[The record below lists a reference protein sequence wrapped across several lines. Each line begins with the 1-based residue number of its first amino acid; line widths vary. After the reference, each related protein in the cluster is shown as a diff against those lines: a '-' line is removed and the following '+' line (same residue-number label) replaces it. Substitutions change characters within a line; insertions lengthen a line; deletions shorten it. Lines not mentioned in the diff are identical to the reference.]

1 MNGRAAR
8 DESADAGAPISK
20 TAVRER
26 PRIPLVFKI
35 FVLTALLIIV
45 VIGVA
50 IGITL
55 ERAGRISLATV
66 NGAISSAAK
75 LFKRLE
81 TDRLKELS
89 LGATSIA
96 RDPSFQAYIQDAMNP
111 SPPVA
116 EETPAPAADG
126 GARPAVASAP
136 PTPVETAASSPP
148 AIQQI
153 DLTSI
158 HDQMGDRRALVGSDV
173 LMLTDDQGVLIAR
186 TDQPD
191 LLQPI
196 GEDLYLKQKLM
207 KELIDDPE
215 KTDPVK
221 GVMKSGDKLYHI
233 AIAPLAIGAN
243 NVRVGFLINALAI
256 DEKFANQIAEATKTG
271 VLFIPKSETGAMSTN
286 APRSTNAPSAANLR
300 NLADV
305 QKLFS
310 SGASIPP
317 QTVRI
322 DQSSYVLAG
331 GSLSSAGETL
341 GAAIFLRSLDTEL
354 APFREIRKTLLAA
367 GGIALLLAFI
377 LSWIMAKRLT
387 RPIEELAEIAQ
398 SVTAGD
404 YSVQPDRNRSDEVG
418 ILARSFASM
427 ISALRDKEELEE
439 LYQQMAARAAEREN
453 QPAAVHPPAL
463 EEGTVLV
470 TDLRGV
476 PTSITDGDAASVIAL
491 TERAM
496 RIQEA
501 EVTRQDGTVR
511 ALSGHRLIS
520 VFGGERGVI
529 HAIRA
534 ARAISEELSLQMA
547 QENPLAV
554 GVGIATGEFVT
565 GTVSLQVENGPAMIG
580 NAPLLA
586 LLFAWEAPTGHAYVS
601 LETAQTA
608 GNDIIASGT
617 RDEVRLRWLPAPLP
631 VISLPLQSV
640 TPTMVKTFSAV
651 PAAGGAAPT
660 LRIDAT
666 QPDEPVKVAR
676 DLSVGALFANRYLI
690 EKVVG
695 RGGMGVVYRA
705 TDSRLDETVA
715 IKTLPGN
722 VMVRSSEELERFKRE
737 IRLARKITHRNVLR
751 TYDYGEADGVYFI
764 SMEYVPGYTLSE
776 LLEENPRLA
785 PRAALGISRQICRGL
800 EVAHEQGIIHRDIK
814 PQNVLIDPKGEV
826 KVMDFGIA
834 RMAEAPESMTSAGMI
849 VGTPHYMSPEQVQG
863 LPLEARSD
871 VYSLGVVIYEMI
883 CGQRPFD
890 APTLTA
896 VLTAHIVQAP
906 RPPIEIRPEIGAQVN
921 AIILRC
927 LAKNPAERYGN
938 AGELLRELD
947 RIQVSSA
954 AAA

>member
-1 MNGRAAR
+1 VDSRAAR

-20 TAVRER
+20 TALRER
-26 PRIPLVFKI
+26 PRIPLVLKI
-35 FVLTALLIIV
+35 FVLTALLIVV

-111 SPPVA
+111 SAPA
-116 EETPAPAADG
+116 SEETSAPA
-126 GARPAVASAP
+126 
-136 PTPVETAASSPP
+136 SP
-148 AIQQI
+148 QQI
-153 DLTSI
+153 DLPSI
-158 HDQMGDRRALVGSDV
+158 QDQLRERLALVGSDV
-173 LMLTDDQGVLIAR
+173 LMLADDQGILIAR

-196 GEDLYLKQKLM
+196 GEDLYEKQKLM
-207 KELIDDPE
+207 KELIDTPE

-221 GVMKSGDKLYHI
+221 GVIKSGFRLYHV

-243 NVRVGFLINALAI
+243 NIRVGFLINALAI
-256 DEKFANQIAEATKTG
+256 DENFANQIAEATKTG
-271 VLFIPKSETGAMSTN
+271 VLFIPKSETGAMSAN
-286 APRSTNAPSAANLR
+286 APRSTNAPSAANLG
-300 NLADV
+300 NLSDV
-305 QKLFS
+305 RKLFS
-310 SGASIPP
+310 TGATIPP
-317 QTVRI
+317 QTVKI
-322 DQSSYVLAG
+322 DQSSYVLTG
-331 GSLSSAGETL
+331 ETLSSAGENL

-387 RPIEELAEIAQ
+387 RPIEELADMAQ

-404 YSVQPDRNRSDEVG
+404 YSVEPDRSRSDEVG

-427 ISALRDKEELEE
+427 ISALRDKAELEE

-453 QPAAVHPPAL
+453 QPAPVHPPAL

-470 TDLRGV
+470 TDLRGI
-476 PTSITDGDAASVIAL
+476 PTSVSDGDAGSVMSL

-501 EVTRQDGTVR
+501 EVIRQDGTVR

-534 ARAISEELSLQMA
+534 ARALSEELALQMG
-547 QENPLAV
+547 QETPMAV

-565 GTVSLQVENGPAMIG
+565 GTVSLKVENGPAMIG

-617 RDEVRLRWLPAPLP
+617 RDEVRLRWLPTPLP
-631 VISLPLQSV
+631 VISLPLQSL
-640 TPTMVKTFSAV
+640 TSTMVKTLSGTA
-651 PAAGGAAPT
+651 PSGGAAPT
-660 LRIDAT
+660 LRLDAT
-666 QPDEPVKVAR
+666 QPDQPVKVAK
-676 DLSVGALFANRYLI
+676 DLVVGALFANRYVI
-690 EKVVG
+690 EKIVG

-715 IKTLPGN
+715 IKTLPGD
-722 VMVRSSEELERFKRE
+722 VMSRSPEELERFKRE

-751 TYDYGEADGVYFI
+751 TYDYGEADDVYFI
-764 SMEYVPGYTLSE
+764 SMEFVPGYTLSE

-785 PRAALGISRQICRGL
+785 PRAAMGISRQICRGL
-800 EVAHEQGIIHRDIK
+800 QVAHEQGIIHRDIK

-826 KVMDFGIA
+826 KLMDFGIA
-834 RMAEAPESMTSAGMI
+834 RMAEAPQAMTSAGMI

-863 LPLEARSD
+863 MALEARSD

-890 APTLTA
+890 APTLTG
-896 VLTAHIVQAP
+896 VLTAQIVQNP

-927 LAKNPAERYGN
+927 LSKNPAERYAN
-938 AGELLRELD
+938 AGELLRDLD
-947 RIQVSSA
+947 RIQVTVATA
-954 AAA
+954 A

>member
-1 MNGRAAR
+1 MNSRAAR
-8 DESADAGAPISK
+8 DDSADLGASISK

-26 PRIPLVFKI
+26 PRIPLVLKI

-111 SPPVA
+111 SDPA
-116 EETPAPAADG
+116 SEETSAAAADG
-126 GARPAVASAP
+126 GAAAPAQAPVPPPAV
-136 PTPVETAASSPP
+136 T
-148 AIQQI
+148 QQI
-153 DLTSI
+153 DLPSI
-158 HDQMGDRRALVGSDV
+158 HDQLGDRRLLVDSDV
-173 LMLTDDQGVLIAR
+173 LMLTDDQGILIAR
-186 TDQPD
+186 TDQPG

-196 GEDLYLKQKLM
+196 GEDLYEKQKLM

-221 GVMKSGDKLYHI
+221 GVIKSGDRLYHI

-243 NVRVGFLINALAI
+243 NVRVGFIINALAI
-256 DEKFANQIAEATKTG
+256 DENFANQIAEATKTG
-271 VLFIPKSETGAMSTN
+271 VLFIPKSESDAMSAN
-286 APRSTNAPSAANLR
+286 APRSTNAPSAANLG
-300 NLADV
+300 NLSDV
-305 QKLFS
+305 RKLFS
-310 SGASIPP
+310 TGSSIPP
-317 QTVRI
+317 QTVKI
-322 DQSSYVLAG
+322 DQSSYVLTG
-331 GSLSSAGETL
+331 ETLSSAGQTL

-354 APFREIRKTLLAA
+354 APFREIRKTLLGA

-377 LSWIMAKRLT
+377 LSWLMAKRLT
-387 RPIEELAEIAQ
+387 RPIEELADIAQ

-453 QPAAVHPPAL
+453 QPAVVHPPAL

-470 TDLRGV
+470 SDLRGV
-476 PTSITDGDAASVIAL
+476 PTSVADGDAGSVIAL

-501 EVTRQDGTVR
+501 EVIRQDGTVR

-534 ARAISEELSLQMA
+534 ARAISEELALQMA
-547 QENPLAV
+547 QETPLAI

-565 GTVSLQVENGPAMIG
+565 GTVSLKVENGPAMIG

-586 LLFAWEAPTGHAYVS
+586 LLFAWEAPTGHAYIS

-631 VISLPLQSV
+631 VISLPLQSL
-640 TPTMVKTFSAV
+640 TSTMVKTFSGTE
-651 PAAGGAAPT
+651 PAGAAAPT
-660 LRIDAT
+660 LRLDAT
-666 QPDEPVKVAR
+666 QPDEPVKVAK
-676 DLSVGALFANRYLI
+676 DLSVGAIFANRYVI
-690 EKVVG
+690 EKIVG

-715 IKTLPGN
+715 IKTLPGD
-722 VMVRSSEELERFKRE
+722 MMSRSSQELERFKRE

-751 TYDYGEADGVYFI
+751 TYDYGEAEGVYFI

-785 PRAALGISRQICRGL
+785 PRAAMGISRQICRGL

-834 RMAEAPESMTSAGMI
+834 RMAEAPEAMTSAGVI
-849 VGTPHYMSPEQVQG
+849 IGTPHYMSPEQVQG
-863 LPLEARSD
+863 LALEARSD

-896 VLTAHIVQAP
+896 VLTAHIVQNP

-947 RIQVSSA
+947 RIQLSSA

>member
-1 MNGRAAR
+1 MDGRAAR
-8 DESADAGAPISK
+8 DESADAGGSISR

-26 PRIPLVFKI
+26 PRIPLVLKM

-45 VIGVA
+45 VIAVA

-81 TDRLKELS
+81 TDRVKELS
-89 LGATSIA
+89 LGASSIA

-111 SPPVA
+111 ASA
-116 EETPAPAADG
+116 ASEESQGAQTDAGAVTAPAPV
-126 GARPAVASAP
+126 P
-136 PTPVETAASSPP
+136 PP
-148 AIQQI
+148 AATPQI
-153 DLTSI
+153 DLPSI
-158 HDQMGDRRALVGSDV
+158 QDQLRERLALVGSDV
-173 LMLTDDQGVLIAR
+173 LMLADDQGILIAR

-196 GEDLYLKQKLM
+196 GEDLYDKQKLM
-207 KELIDDPE
+207 KELIDAPE
-215 KTDPVK
+215 ATDPVK
-221 GVMKSGDKLYHI
+221 GVIKSGERLYHV

-243 NVRVGFLINALAI
+243 NVRVGFLINALSI
-256 DEKFANQIAEATKTG
+256 DENFANQIAEATKTG
-271 VLFIPKSETGAMSTN
+271 VLFIPRSEGGTMSAN

-300 NLADV
+300 NLSDV

-310 SGASIPP
+310 TGASIPP

-322 DQSSYVLAG
+322 DQSSYVLTG
-331 GSLSSAGETL
+331 ETLSSAGETL

-367 GGIALLLAFI
+367 GGIALLLAFL

-387 RPIEELAEIAQ
+387 RPIEELADIAQ

-404 YSVQPDRNRSDEVG
+404 YSVQPDRSRSDEVG

-427 ISALRDKEELEE
+427 ISALRDKAELEE
-439 LYQQMAARAAEREN
+439 LYQQMAARAAEREKE
-453 QPAAVHPPAL
+453 PAPIHPPAL

-476 PTSITDGDAASVIAL
+476 PASVTGGDAGSVIAL

-496 RIQEA
+496 RIQES
-501 EVTRQDGTVR
+501 EVIRQDGKVR

-520 VFGGERGVI
+520 VFGGDRGVI

-534 ARAISEELSLQMA
+534 ARAISEELALQMGK
-547 QENPLAV
+547 ENPMAI

-565 GTVSLQVENGPAMIG
+565 GTVSLQDENGPAMIG

-601 LETAQTA
+601 METAQTA
-608 GNDIIASGT
+608 GNDILASGT
-617 RDEVRLRWLPAPLP
+617 KDEVHLRWLPAPLP
-631 VISLPLQSV
+631 VLSLPLQSL
-640 TPTMVKTFSAV
+640 TSTMVKTLSGTGPSV
-651 PAAGGAAPT
+651 GAAAT
-660 LRIDAT
+660 LRLDAT
-666 QPDEPVKVAR
+666 KPDEPLRAAK
-676 DLSVGALFANRYLI
+676 DLSAGALFANRYVI
-690 EKVVG
+690 EKIIG

-715 IKTLPGN
+715 IKTLPGD
-722 VMVRSSEELERFKRE
+722 VMSRSPEDLERFKRE

-785 PRAALGISRQICRGL
+785 PRTAMGISRQICRGL
-800 EVAHEQGIIHRDIK
+800 EIAHEQGIIHRDIK

-826 KVMDFGIA
+826 KLMDFGIA
-834 RMAEAPESMTSAGMI
+834 RMAEAPEAMTSAGMI

-863 LPLEARSD
+863 LALEARSD

-890 APTLTA
+890 APSLTA
-896 VLTAHIVQAP
+896 VLTAHIVQSP
-906 RPPIEIRPEIGAQVN
+906 RPPIEIRPEIGDQVN
-921 AIILRC
+921 SVILRC
-927 LAKNPAERYGN
+927 LAKNPVERYAN
-938 AGELLRELD
+938 AGELLRDLD
-947 RIQVSSA
+947 RIQPGSSVA
-954 AAA
+954 A

>member
-1 MNGRAAR
+1 VDSRAAR

-20 TAVRER
+20 TALRER
-26 PRIPLVFKI
+26 PRIPLVLKI
-35 FVLTALLIIV
+35 FVLTALLIVV

-111 SPPVA
+111 SAPA
-116 EETPAPAADG
+116 SEETSAPA
-126 GARPAVASAP
+126 
-136 PTPVETAASSPP
+136 SP
-148 AIQQI
+148 QQI
-153 DLTSI
+153 DLPSI
-158 HDQMGDRRALVGSDV
+158 QDQLRERLALVGSDV
-173 LMLTDDQGVLIAR
+173 LMLADDQGILIAR

-196 GEDLYLKQKLM
+196 GEDLYEKQKLM
-207 KELIDDPE
+207 KELIDTPE

-221 GVMKSGDKLYHI
+221 GVIKSGFRLYHV

-243 NVRVGFLINALAI
+243 NIRVGFLINALAI
-256 DEKFANQIAEATKTG
+256 DENFANQIAEATKTG
-271 VLFIPKSETGAMSTN
+271 VLFIPKSETGAMSAN
-286 APRSTNAPSAANLR
+286 APRSTNAPSAANLG
-300 NLADV
+300 NLSDV
-305 QKLFS
+305 RKLFS
-310 SGASIPP
+310 TGATIPP
-317 QTVRI
+317 QTVKI
-322 DQSSYVLAG
+322 DQSSYVLTG
-331 GSLSSAGETL
+331 ETLSSAGENL

-387 RPIEELAEIAQ
+387 RPIEELADMAQ

-404 YSVQPDRNRSDEVG
+404 YSVEPDRSRSDEVG

-427 ISALRDKEELEE
+427 ISALRDKAELEE

-453 QPAAVHPPAL
+453 QPAPVHPPAL

-470 TDLRGV
+470 TDLRGI
-476 PTSITDGDAASVIAL
+476 PTSVSDGDAGSVMSL

-501 EVTRQDGTVR
+501 EVIRQDGTVR

-534 ARAISEELSLQMA
+534 ARALSEELALQMG
-547 QENPLAV
+547 QETPMAV

-565 GTVSLQVENGPAMIG
+565 GTVSLKVENGPAMIG

-617 RDEVRLRWLPAPLP
+617 RDEVRLRWLPTPLP
-631 VISLPLQSV
+631 VISLPLQSL
-640 TPTMVKTFSAV
+640 TSTMVKTLSGTA
-651 PAAGGAAPT
+651 PSGGAAPT
-660 LRIDAT
+660 LRLDAT
-666 QPDEPVKVAR
+666 QPDQPVKVAK
-676 DLSVGALFANRYLI
+676 DLVVGALFANRYVI
-690 EKVVG
+690 EKIVG

-715 IKTLPGN
+715 IKTLPGD
-722 VMVRSSEELERFKRE
+722 VMSRSPEGLERFKRE

-751 TYDYGEADGVYFI
+751 TYDYGEADDVYFI
-764 SMEYVPGYTLSE
+764 SMEFVPGYTLSE

-785 PRAALGISRQICRGL
+785 PRAAMGISRQICRGL
-800 EVAHEQGIIHRDIK
+800 QVAHEQGIIHRDIK

-826 KVMDFGIA
+826 KLMDFGIA
-834 RMAEAPESMTSAGMI
+834 RMAEAPQAMTSAGMI

-863 LPLEARSD
+863 MALEARSD

-890 APTLTA
+890 APTLTG
-896 VLTAHIVQAP
+896 VLTAQIVQNP

-927 LAKNPAERYGN
+927 LSKNPAERYAN
-938 AGELLRELD
+938 AGELLRDLD
-947 RIQVSSA
+947 RIQVTVATA
-954 AAA
+954 A